1 MTTDRSKIFKIKYQ
15 LNLLPVIGQHATT
28 IDEDANSYNYGKP
41 IFENEGV
48 SILDLCSS
56 SEEINIFLSDCLQEL
71 IEFKWD
77 AFARKFHL
85 VGLFMHLLYML
96 ILVLYVQRVYIFNS
110 LAADDRDLHADL
122 PTDSDR
128 NNKFAG
134 FLVVGIIY
142 PFLYESRSAILD
154 GFRNYFTQPW
164 NYLDILLIS
173 TGILNIILHTLFDPL
188 NVGCKITI
196 SFVGFLGMG
205 KTFFYLRIFEN
216 LSPIVTM
223 LINVL
228 YDLKVFLLFF
238 FILIFMFAIQ
248 LSITGI
254 GNK

>member
-1 MTTDRSKIFKIKYQ
+1 M
-15 LNLLPVIGQHATT
+15 
-28 IDEDANSYNYGKP
+28 
-41 IFENEGV
+41 
-48 SILDLCSS
+48 
-56 SEEINIFLSDCLQEL
+56 
-71 IEFKWD
+71 
-77 AFARKFHL
+77 
-85 VGLFMHLLYML
+85 
-96 ILVLYVQRVYIFNS
+96 
-110 LAADDRDLHADL
+110 
-122 PTDSDR
+122 
-128 NNKFAG
+128 
-134 FLVVGIIY
+134 GIIY

-173 TGILNIILHTLFDPL
+173 TGILNVILHSMYDPL
-188 NVGCKITI
+188 EVQCKITI

-238 FILIFMFAIQ
+238 FILIFMFAMQ